1 MYTDYVD
8 ENESNDQNDYYDD
21 DNNSSSSNDN
31 KDKIKKIAFI
41 AIIFCVLLIII
52 VLVAKGCSNSN
63 NKDRNHDYSGTAA
76 IVISHKNLTLEVGEQ
91 VNLNADVLNTKE
103 ANPVVIWMSDDTE
116 IADVTDDGVVTANK
130 EGSTI
135 IRASYGDI
143 QEECSIVVTS
153 NASEIQSIK
162 IVQGNFTLKKGE
174 GTLLQIETSP
184 ENAKTENLIYST
196 DDSSVATVSDIGYV
210 NGIDVG
216 TTTITVKTASGLS
229 TSATVT
235 VTGTGSTSIEPTSIQ
250 IYGLSK
256 ELVVGGTAEVIFDI
270 FPTNATNKNVTW
282 SSSDPS
288 VASVNAN
295 NVITGHKAGTCTITA
310 STANNITARY
320 DVTVHSS
327 NIAVT
332 GVTVTNG
339 DTYNMKVGYVK
350 RIQYSVEPSNATNQK
365 VKFSSSNPSVAA
377 VDDNG
382 LVAANKEGNAIITLT
397 TEDGNKTAIISVV
410 VTSSSGSPTSDS
422 PSDSSGGS
430 TGGESGGSTGGS
442 TGGSG
447 SDGSGTSS
455 CLANSMIT
463 VTNNQKSDGAV
474 VSSISFANASPYT
487 NSSKA
492 ASIEV
497 VQLSD
502 CASSYKYKTYY
513 GTTQNNVSTQVMS
526 GIITKTGF
534 SINFFKS
541 GDTSDGYYK
550 TVITATD
557 NKTGATL
564 TKTYYAIVKFGSSV
578 SSDPKISLSQ
588 DSFTASASTAR
599 VTVTA
604 TSNYGLTSIRYCKS
618 NLQTGCPPDTPK
630 TLNNN
635 ATYKETLTFT
645 GVKVGYS
652 VCAVA
657 YNNKGNVSDK
667 VCILINRH

>member
-21 DNNSSSSNDN
+21 NNNSSSSNDN

-63 NKDRNHDYSGTAA
+63 KNNNNDYNTSASV
-76 IVISHKNLTLEVGEQ
+76 VISHKNLTLEVGEQ
-91 VNLNADVLNTKE
+91 INLSADVLNTKE
-103 ANPVVIWMSDDTE
+103 VNPVIIWMSDDTE
-116 IADVTDDGVVTANK
+116 IADVNDDGVVTANK

-162 IVQGNFTLKKGE
+162 IVQGDFVLKKGR

-184 ENAKTENLIYST
+184 KDAKTGNLIYST
-196 DDSSVATVSDIGYV
+196 DDSSVATVSDSGYV
-210 NGIDVG
+210 NGIDIG

-229 TSATVT
+229 TSVTVT
-235 VTGTGSTSIEPTSIQ
+235 VTATGSTSIEPTSIQ

-256 ELVVGGTAEVIFDI
+256 ELVVGGTAEVVFDI

-288 VASVNAN
+288 IASVNSN
-295 NVITGHKAGTCTITA
+295 NVITGHKAGTCTITV

-320 DVTVHSS
+320 DVTVHAS

-332 GVTVTNG
+332 GITVTNG

-350 RIQYSVEPSNATNQK
+350 RIQYSVEPTNATNKK

-397 TEDGNKTAIISVV
+397 TDDGKKTAIISVI
-410 VTSSSGSPTSDS
+410 VTSTSGTSTSSSSSSSSNSSSTGSQTDNSSSSSSGSGNTSN
-422 PSDSSGGS
+422 
-430 TGGESGGSTGGS
+430 
-442 TGGSG
+442 
-447 SDGSGTSS
+447 

-463 VTNNQKSDGAV
+463 VANNQKSDGAI

-497 VQLSD
+497 TQIAD
-502 CASSYKYKTYY
+502 CVKSMKYKIYY
-513 GTTQNNVSTQVMS
+513 GESEAAVNSVSTYMS
-526 GIITKTGF
+526 SVIRNVGNV
-534 SINFFKS
+534 INFNK
-541 GDTSDGYYK
+541 GDGYYK
-550 TVITATD
+550 VVVTATD
-557 NKTGATL
+557 KNTETQL
-564 TKTYYAIVKFGSSV
+564 NKTYYAIVKFNSLTLSKIAFSATNSTAQVSVSAKSSV
-578 SSDPKISLSQ
+578 GLSM
-588 DSFTASASTAR
+588 FK
-599 VTVTA
+599 
-604 TSNYGLTSIRYCKS
+604 YCIT
-618 NLQTGCPPDTPK
+618 NLQTGCTPNMQI
-630 TLNNN
+630 TINNETTYYEKLLVKNVKSGYNVCGVVYDINGN
-635 ATYKETLTFT
+635 ASTRQ
-645 GVKVGYS
+645 
-652 VCAVA
+652 
-657 YNNKGNVSDK
+657 
-667 VCILINRH
+667 CILIN

>member
-21 DNNSSSSNDN
+21 NNSSSSSNDN

-41 AIIFCVLLIII
+41 AIIFCVLLIIF
-52 VLVAKGCSNSN
+52 VFVAKVCSNSN
-63 NKDRNHDYSGTAA
+63 NKDRDRDYSGTAA

-382 LVAANKEGNAIITLT
+382 LVAANKEGNAVITLT
-397 TEDGNKTAIISVV
+397 TDDGKKTAIISVV

-430 TGGESGGSTGGS
+430 TGG
-442 TGGSG
+442 SG

-463 VTNNQKSDGAV
+463 VANNQKSDGAI

-487 NSSKA
+487 NSSKT

-497 VQLSD
+497 TQIAD
-502 CASSYKYKTYY
+502 CVKSMKYKIYY
-513 GTTQNNVSTQVMS
+513 GESETAVNSASTYMSSVIRNVGNV
-526 GIITKTGF
+526 
-534 SINFFKS
+534 INFNK
-541 GDTSDGYYK
+541 GDGYYK
-550 TVITATD
+550 VVVTATD
-557 NKTGATL
+557 KNTETQL
-564 TKTYYAIVKFGSSV
+564 NKTYYAIVKFNSLTLSKIAFSATNSTAQVSVSAKSSV
-578 SSDPKISLSQ
+578 GLSM
-588 DSFTASASTAR
+588 FK
-599 VTVTA
+599 
-604 TSNYGLTSIRYCKS
+604 YCIT
-618 NLQTGCPPDTPK
+618 NLQTGCTPNLQITINNQTSYYEKLLVKNVKSGYNVCGIVYDT
-630 TLNNN
+630 NGN
-635 ATYKETLTFT
+635 ASTKQ
-645 GVKVGYS
+645 
-652 VCAVA
+652 
-657 YNNKGNVSDK
+657 
-667 VCILINRH
+667 CILIN

>member
-21 DNNSSSSNDN
+21 NNSSSSSNDN

-52 VLVAKGCSNSN
+52 VLVAKGCSSSN
-63 NKDRNHDYSGTAA
+63 KNNNNDYNTSASV
-76 IVISHKNLTLEVGEQ
+76 VISHKNLTLEVGEQ
-91 VNLNADVLNTKE
+91 INLSADVLNTKE
-103 ANPVVIWMSDDTE
+103 VNPVIIWMSDDTE
-116 IADVTDDGVVTANK
+116 IADVNDDGVVTANK

-143 QEECSIVVTS
+143 QEECSIIVTS
-153 NASEIQSIK
+153 DASEIQSIK
-162 IVQGNFTLKKGE
+162 IVQGDFILKKGR

-184 ENAKTENLIYST
+184 KDAKTGNLIYST
-196 DDSSVATVSDIGYV
+196 DDSSVATVSDSGYV
-210 NGIDVG
+210 NAIDIG

-229 TSATVT
+229 TSVTVT
-235 VTGTGSTSIEPTSIQ
+235 VTATGSTSIEPTSIQ

-256 ELVVGGTAEVIFDI
+256 ELVVGGTAEVVFDI

-288 VASVNAN
+288 IASVNAN
-295 NVITGHKAGTCTITA
+295 NVITGHKAGTCTITV

-320 DVTVHSS
+320 DVTVHAS

-350 RIQYSVEPSNATNQK
+350 RIQYSVEPSNATNKK

-382 LVAANKEGNAIITLT
+382 LIAANKEGNAIITLT
-397 TEDGNKTAIISVV
+397 TDDGKKTAIISVV

-430 TGGESGGSTGGS
+430 TGG
-442 TGGSG
+442 SG

-463 VTNNQKSDGAV
+463 VANNQKSDGAI

-487 NSSKA
+487 NSSKT

-497 VQLSD
+497 TQIAD
-502 CASSYKYKTYY
+502 CVKSMKYKIYY
-513 GTTQNNVSTQVMS
+513 GESETAVNSASTYMSSVIRNVGNV
-526 GIITKTGF
+526 
-534 SINFFKS
+534 INFNK
-541 GDTSDGYYK
+541 GDGYYK
-550 TVITATD
+550 VVVMATD
-557 NKTGATL
+557 KNTETQL
-564 TKTYYAIVKFGSSV
+564 NKTYYAIVKFNSLTLSKIAFSATNSTAQVSVSAKSSV
-578 SSDPKISLSQ
+578 
-588 DSFTASASTAR
+588 
-599 VTVTA
+599 
-604 TSNYGLTSIRYCKS
+604 GLRMFKYCIT
-618 NLQTGCPPDTPK
+618 NLQTGCTPNLQITINNQTSYYEKLLVKNVKSGYNVCGIVYDT
-630 TLNNN
+630 NGN
-635 ATYKETLTFT
+635 ASK
-645 GVKVGYS
+645 KQ
-652 VCAVA
+652 
-657 YNNKGNVSDK
+657 
-667 VCILINRH
+667 CILIN